1 MSNSIPCTRPLQDIT
16 ARFVS
21 PNPPTPAARPRR
33 KPKTPGGALGA
44 KLRLRIAATTT
55 TSRANA
61 TIFPSSLPPSS
72 PPFASSSMRGPPVFN
87 SEDEVAR
94 EMYAGDDDVRS
105 DFGSQLPSDVDAE
118 NRAPARL
125 SDPFG
130 FFAVEVKLKAA
141 RAAHPPPPP
150 VAPPFASRGTVMPAT
165 PHKRKPGVSSHGVDH
180 FSPATASLPSSPS
193 PVKGAGVP
201 VPDNASEMAQDPMR
215 RELFPARDDR
225 NDDLPPSKRPR
236 TSLDASEPP
245 TPPRRSTRT
254 RSKLDVPKALKQGVK
269 PRTKGKTMNSDTDD
283 EGDMKPPNKKLHET
297 SLPQRKSAR
306 ARQEP
311 VKFQKR
317 ARKAPERTKAK
328 NTIEDDDDD
337 GRVAAERQARIEY
350 FKKLQDYSFEKENVY
365 VI

>member
-1 MSNSIPCTRPLQDIT
+1 MPNSLQDIT

-33 KPKTPGGALGA
+33 KPKIPGGALGV
-44 KLRLRIAATTT
+44 KLRLRTAAT

-94 EMYAGDDDVRS
+94 EMYAGED
-105 DFGSQLPSDVDAE
+105 
-118 NRAPARL
+118 NCAPARL

-150 VAPPFASRGTVMPAT
+150 LVVPPFASRGTVMPAT
-165 PHKRKPGVSSHGVDH
+165 PHKRKPGVSSHGADH

-193 PVKGAGVP
+193 PMKGASVP
-201 VPDNASEMAQDPMR
+201 VPNDAPEMAQDPMC
-215 RELFPARDDR
+215 RELFPARSDR
-225 NDDLPPSKRPR
+225 NDDPPSSKRPR

-245 TPPRRSTRT
+245 TPPQRSTRT
-254 RSKLDVPKALKQGVK
+254 RTPKQGVK
-269 PRTKGKTMNSDTDD
+269 LRTKGKAKNSDTDD
-283 EGDMKPPNKKLHET
+283 ENKKLHET
-297 SLPQRKSAR
+297 SLPQRRSA
-306 ARQEP
+306 ARETPEACPKGTGTDESQEHH
-311 VKFQKR
+311 R
-317 ARKAPERTKAK
+317 R
-328 NTIEDDDDD
+328 DDDE
-337 GRVAAERQARIEY
+337 RVAAERQARIEY